1 MKKSL
6 NLFILLSSLLSWQIF
21 AQSGSLDEGFSQPT
35 DMTDE
40 EAKAS
45 KEFVHQGIKDRQ
57 FTEKCKE
64 QGLGKCDG
72 SDVDSKGFKAVLEQN
87 IGRAYT
93 MIFGGMGMLTGDG
106 GPKFEVKP
114 KTEAKTADAPKPPGG
129 EAAPAGDAK
138 PKENETKN
146 DYCMYGAM
154 AYETLAGFMQSSQ
167 QSKAEKESASI
178 ADPQLKALVNLK
190 ETHKARK
197 KTATYQAAVYG
208 TVAACYVVY
217 GTTQGVVTGLSYAAK
232 LGGATA
238 LATLYISKAR
248 KHDKAAKKVQVVI
261 DSLPKGGDCN
271 PWTGTQC
278 FCDEKTS
285 KELYPSQYQEVCV
298 MNQGNFDTPRVA
310 MGCGTMVNGKMEFDK
325 ECKCKQTNS
334 CFNTQ
339 LKVYNPK
346 FNLGKNFMNQANKGF
361 DLLSSG
367 EFDQAKLSSHS
378 SKSATMAKAFQ
389 DKTKINAPK
398 LKLNKEQ
405 KLIADSLKDVMP
417 APLAALAATAPES
430 SPPAGGLMGGSS
442 ESALDKLPETVKK
455 KVSDAQIKG
464 NYKSKG
470 SSSSAI
476 TNSEDEWQFPK
487 MPGQEA
493 AKPESVEVVSFAEK
507 AFSKADVSNAPDTP
521 IFDIISNRY
530 RRSGWEKLQGEE
542 KEKAK

>member
-6 NLFILLSSLLSWQIF
+6 NLIILLGSLLPLQIY
-21 AQSGSLDEGFSQPT
+21 AQSGSLDEGFSQPA

-40 EAKAS
+40 QAKES

-57 FTEKCKE
+57 FAEKCKE

-93 MIFGGMGMLTGDG
+93 MIFGGMGMLTGGG

-114 KTEAKTADAPKPPGG
+114 KAGAQP
-129 EAAPAGDAK
+129 AAEGA

-146 DYCMYGAM
+146 DYCMYGAI

-167 QSKAEKESASI
+167 QSKAEKESANIS
-178 ADPQLKALVNLK
+178 DPQLRALVNLK

-217 GTTQGVVTGLSYAAK
+217 GTTQGVVTDLTYAAK

-238 LATLYISKAR
+238 LATLYVSKAR
-248 KHDKAAKKVQVVI
+248 KHGKAAKKVQVVI

-278 FCDEKTS
+278 FCDEPTS
-285 KELYPSQYQEVCV
+285 KDLYPSHYQEVCV

-310 MGCGTMVNGKMEFDK
+310 MGCGTMVNGKMEFDQ

-334 CFNTQ
+334 CFNTR
-339 LKVYNPK
+339 LKTYNPK

-378 SKSATMAKAFQ
+378 SQSATMAKAFQ
-389 DKTKINAPK
+389 DKTKIKTPHV
-398 LKLNKEQ
+398 KLNKEQ

-417 APLAALAATAPES
+417 APLAALAAVAPEG

-442 ESALDKLPETVKK
+442 ESALDKLPDDVKK

-464 NYKSKG
+464 NYKNKG
-470 SSSSAI
+470 SSSSAVS
-476 TNSEDEWQFPK
+476 NSADEWQFPK
-487 MPGQEA
+487 LPGQEA

-542 KEKAK
+542 KDKEKAK